1 MTGDEPI
8 PVTAAAVKKYLRAKG
23 ADLVGI
29 ASIDRFPID
38 GSNRDPRIHFR
49 RVQNVVA
56 FARRVAFSSATP
68 YPSVAGLQFG
78 DYTLEAQ
85 LNDLAYE
92 VSLWLEDAGDITMP
106 MPAGRD
112 VVSFHIDQRPPE
124 EPKISLQ
131 GSFDLRYAAVVAGL
145 GQLGANGL
153 VINERF
159 GSRIRL
165 CAVLTTAKLE
175 PDEPFE
181 FGGKLPDFC
190 HDCGFRCV
198 KACPANALAN
208 LGHVDHYRCL
218 AIRPDLVDP
227 DEVLSSLQ
235 RDLRGSPIIL
245 AAKQL
250 SYTVSPP
257 HTCAT
262 CTTLCPMDQ
271 GRKLAADPFLRE
283 GWEDADFVKAGTF
296 PGRKTS
302 V

>member
-1 MTGDEPI
+1 MTAVETCN
-8 PVTAAAVKKYLRAKG
+8 VSALAVKAFLASKG

-29 ASIDRFPID
+29 ASADRFPAD
-38 GSNRDPRIHFR
+38 GSNRDPRIHFKR
-49 RVQNVVA
+49 AQSVIV

-68 YPSVAGLQFG
+68 YPSVAALQFG

-92 VSLWLEDAGDITMP
+92 TSLWLEDAGDITMP

-112 VVSFHIDQRPPE
+112 VVSFEIAQRPPQQ
-124 EPKISLQ
+124 PKISLK
-131 GSFDLRYAAVVAGL
+131 GSFDLRYAAVLAGI

-153 VINERF
+153 VISTRF

-165 CAVLTTAKLE
+165 CAVLTTARLE
-175 PDEPFE
+175 ADPAFE
-181 FGGKLPDFC
+181 FGGPLPDFC
-190 HDCGFRCV
+190 RDCGLRCV
-198 KACPANALAN
+198 KACPAAALAKP
-208 LGHVDHYRCL
+208 GHVDHYRCI

-227 DEVLSSLQ
+227 GEVLSSLQ
-235 RDLRGSPIIL
+235 RDLRGTPVLL

-250 SYTVSPP
+250 SYTISPP

-271 GRKLAADPFLRE
+271 GRKLAANPFPRE
-283 GWEDADFVKAGTF
+283 GWDDTDFINAATF
-296 PGRKTS
+296 PERKND

>member
-1 MTGDEPI
+1 MTAD
-8 PVTAAAVKKYLRAKG
+8 VSVKLTAATVKQYLKDKG

-29 ASIDRFPID
+29 APVDRFPID
-38 GSNRDPRIHFR
+38 GSNRDPRLHFR
-49 RVQNVVA
+49 RAHSVIV

-85 LNDLAYE
+85 LNELAYE
-92 VSLWLEDAGDITMP
+92 ASLWLEDAGAITMP

-112 VVSFHIDQRPPE
+112 VVWFEVRQRPPA
-124 EPKISLQ
+124 EPKISLK
-131 GSFDLRYAAVVAGL
+131 GSFDLRYAAVVAGI
-145 GQLGANGL
+145 GRLGANGL
-153 VINERF
+153 VINERL

-165 CAVLTTAKLE
+165 CAVLSTAKVE
-175 PDEPFE
+175 PDQPFE

-198 KACPANALAN
+198 KACPAAALSTP
-208 LGHVDHYRCL
+208 GHVDHYRCL

-227 DEVLSSLQ
+227 EEVLTSLE
-235 RDLRGSPIIL
+235 RDMRGNPLVL

-250 SYTVSPP
+250 SYTTSPP

-271 GRKLAADPFLRE
+271 GRKLATDPFLRE
-283 GWEDADFVKAGTF
+283 GWEDGDFMQAGTF
-296 PGRKTS
+296 SARKMNG
-302 V
+302 